1 MIVFDPSKVSK
12 LKLSSIN
19 KKLQTLLEEDKANKE
34 VYFYSGDL
42 LKSFLKKSNE
52 EIEQKKFIE
61 LIKKMFFLKKTKI
74 LTFKMT
80 DEEIY
85 KIITYFQGSYIYY
98 LTNILFPQQR
108 LKHIL
113 PIQCPTLLK
122 FC

>member
-74 LTFKMT
+74 VNLF
-80 DEEIY
+80 
-85 KIITYFQGSYIYY
+85 F
-98 LTNILFPQQR
+98 ILFV
-108 LKHIL
+108 
-113 PIQCPTLLK
+113 
-122 FC
+122 